1 MLYLRVAAA
10 AAVVLSLGGCSF
22 FGFGAAP
29 KAPKLDD
36 RSTVSPAAPASPAGG
51 PQLAALPG
59 YLSDEN
65 LLPAP
70 AETSPGFLGV
80 SPSRPKAAPAR
91 LLGRKLDLTN
101 FLPQRRILDLEPI
114 PAALTDQSITL
125 ADLVADQA
133 WRKRTSQQLER
144 LFQ

>member
-36 RSTVSPAAPASPAGG
+36 RSTVSPASPAGG
-51 PQLAALPG
+51 TQLAALPG

-65 LLPAP
+65 LMPASAEATAGLLGISLPQ
-70 AETSPGFLGV
+70 
-80 SPSRPKAAPAR
+80 PKAAPAR
-91 LLGRKLDLTN
+91 LFGRKLDLSN

-114 PAALTDQSITL
+114 PAALNAQSITL
-125 ADLVADQA
+125 ADLMADQA